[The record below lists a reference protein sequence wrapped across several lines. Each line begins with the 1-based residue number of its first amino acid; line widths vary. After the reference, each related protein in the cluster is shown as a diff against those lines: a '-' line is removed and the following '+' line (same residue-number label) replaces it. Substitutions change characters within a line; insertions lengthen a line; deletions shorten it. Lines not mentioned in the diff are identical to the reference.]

1 MCLLLK
7 MIFDWDPEKEKWLK
21 ENRGISFH
29 HVLFHIENDDLL
41 DVRVHPNKEKYPHQK
56 VLILKMNDYVY
67 VVPFV
72 KDRYIFFLKT
82 IIPSRKETKRYLK

>member
-1 MCLLLK
+1 

-21 ENRGISFH
+21 ENRGLSFF

-41 DVRVHPNKEKYPHQK
+41 DVREHPDKKKYPHQK

-72 KDRYIFFLKT
+72 QDQDTFFLKT
-82 IIPSRKETKRYLK
+82 VIPSRKETKKYLK

>member
-1 MCLLLK
+1 

-21 ENRGISFH
+21 ENRGVSFL

-41 DVRVHPNKEKYPHQK
+41 DVREHPNKEKHPHQK
-56 VLILKMNDYVY
+56 VLILKMSDYVY
-67 VVPFV
+67 IVPFIQGQ
-72 KDRYIFFLKT
+72 DSMFLKT